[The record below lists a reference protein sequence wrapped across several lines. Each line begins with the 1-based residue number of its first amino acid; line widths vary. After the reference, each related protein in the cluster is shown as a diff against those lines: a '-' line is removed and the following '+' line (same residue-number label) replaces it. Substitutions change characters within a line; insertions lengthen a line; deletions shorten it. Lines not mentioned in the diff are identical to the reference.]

1 MEMSLVQVRGRN
13 RTLLHQG
20 NRAGA
25 LVSTQE
31 VSGGWLGEAS
41 ELARPTQEA
50 SMRVWGVNGSQ

>member
-1 MEMSLVQVRGRN
+1 MRVRGRN

-31 VSGGWLGEAS
+31 VRGGWLGEGS